1 MVVEW
6 MTEWVSECRSALGA
20 DSNDLHRH
28 GMNLASAKD
37 ALWCLPF
44 VWQGAD
50 VFHLSHV
57 DENSKDQDW
66 KERSER
72 GVKDDEANCNLP
84 PILTHTPPAPHLVE
98 EGESMKTFAKESK
111 HFWSVI
117 SSFTIPNNICFNQQ
131 VLKTAHLQQN
141 EAMRIIQII
150 EGQNKNK
157 IFSVGEKGIW
167 VLVMHIYLYIPRLN
181 R

>member
-6 MTEWVSECRSALGA
+6 MTKWVSECRSALGA

-44 VWQGAD
+44 CGRGLMSSIWATLMRIVKTRTERKGLRGESRMKKQTAI
-50 VFHLSHV
+50 SHP
-57 DENSKDQDW
+57 S
-66 KERSER
+66 SHIHP
-72 GVKDDEANCNLP
+72 CP
-84 PILTHTPPAPHLVE
+84 PPHHLVE

-141 EAMRIIQII
+141 EVMRII
-150 EGQNKNK
+150 
-157 IFSVGEKGIW
+157 
-167 VLVMHIYLYIPRLN
+167 
-181 R
+181 